1 MPLQPVKP
9 QLHEL
14 RRIRAVAAYQFGKG
28 AERAFPPSILIVRSP
43 NTHRIRHIY
52 NDGKLLATYRPKD
65 GLLALTVNGGL
76 ALKRVFKVPKLRV
89 KVTPGVEPFIRKGGN
104 VFAKHVI
111 GVDPEPRPEEEVL
124 VVDKKDRLLA
134 VGRSFFNAIEM
145 QSFKIGVAVKVRHGV
160 ADSE

>member
-43 NTHRIRHIY
+43 NTHRIRYVY

-76 ALKRVFKVPKLRV
+76 ALKWVFKAPKLRV
-89 KVTPGVEPFIRKGGN
+89 KVIPGVEAFMRKGGN
-104 VFAKHVI
+104 ELDRKVI
-111 GVDPEPRPEEEVL
+111 GVEP
-124 VVDKKDRLLA
+124 LL
-134 VGRSFFNAIEM
+134 
-145 QSFKIGVAVKVRHGV
+145 
-160 ADSE
+160 